1 VTIAGGQG
9 LLEQQPS
16 QLTPT
21 ALLAA
26 SATPSPAFGQIGLVA
41 PGELARDACIEV
53 LLQIALA
60 AGRLPSCLDLH
71 ASAPDQGERLDM
83 ALVSRRLAEPVSTR
97 HKRAADT
104 ILCSRAPVLFV
115 PQTSRR
121 HMTSGRA
128 LIVWDGSLS
137 AVATLTKT
145 AWLLGHA
152 REIMLVDAQTDGQ
165 RIDIAGAADLLRNL
179 PGDRHVDVTA
189 LRLDTPAALIE
200 AGAMTRADY
209 LVLGGFG
216 HWGALP
222 DILYGDCDSAFLRTP
237 LPLLLGH

>member
-1 VTIAGGQG
+1 MTTAVDQD

-16 QLTPT
+16 QRTP
-21 ALLAA
+21 AVPFAA
-26 SATPSPAFGQIGLVA
+26 SVAPSPAFGRIGLVA
-41 PGELARDACIEV
+41 PGELARDACIEA

-71 ASAPDQGERLDM
+71 ASAPDQVERLDM
-83 ALVSRRLAEPVSTR
+83 ALISRRLAEPVSTR
-97 HKRAADT
+97 HKRAADR

-115 PQTSRR
+115 PQASRTR
-121 HMTSGRA
+121 MASGRA

-137 AVATLTKT
+137 AIATLTKT
-145 AWLLGHA
+145 AWLLSHA

-165 RIDIAGAADLLRNL
+165 RVDTSGAADLLRNL
-179 PGDRHVDVTA
+179 PGDRHIDVTA
-189 LRLDTPAALIE
+189 LRLDTRAALIE
-200 AGAMTRADY
+200 AAVLTRADY